1 MQGLELRLPPSV
13 NALHINRRGTYQR
26 ILTREGRDYIYTYS
40 LYIKKTL
47 QDMGHKTFNDYV
59 HIDIEWY
66 LPRKNCDSH
75 NYEKGLWDC
84 LQQAGFVTNDKY
96 IMGRTQS
103 VSVDTK
109 NPRVVIKWYENKS

>member
-13 NALHINRRGTYQR
+13 NALHINRRGSYKR
-26 ILTREGRDYIYTYS
+26 ILSVEGRDYIYVYS
-40 LYIKKTL
+40 FYVKKTL
-47 QDMGHKTFNDYV
+47 QDMGHVPFDDYV
-59 HIDIEWY
+59 NVDIDWY

-75 NYEKGLWDC
+75 NYEKGLWDM

-103 VSVDTK
+103 VSFDAK
-109 NPRVVIKWYENKS
+109 NPRSIIKWNI